1 MKPDFKSAERG
12 ASMQSPEL
20 AEMPGTR
27 NRQVRRWLWLPAM
40 VGVAAP
46 TAVAAL
52 HFSISNGTARS
63 AMVMLT
69 VTATIIVAVVLI
81 HRVAQARVTQ
91 RLEELDRT
99 LTELRDRIEYFESQE
114 VDIEASPEPLQD
126 QTDGLATKLDG
137 LLTETVK
144 SIAAEADS
152 LREEAHGIAVA
163 VGETGK
169 HTADIA
175 EVVAQAGDSAT
186 SATSGIDELHANIEK
201 ISGQMMHSAT
211 ITANAVQEM
220 HKANE
225 IVGTL
230 GEAAHEISGVAD
242 LINNIA
248 GQTNLLALNATI
260 EAARAG
266 EAGKGFAVV
275 AGEVKNLAS
284 QTAKA
289 TEGINQQ
296 IQAIQGRTGDAVE
309 VIGTVGKVIGE
320 IFDLATDIAGEMDE
334 QGDAVR
340 QITGSI
346 EQISKGAADTKQT
359 MAEMTSAAN
368 QAARNSENMAA
379 ATQSLSNRSADL
391 QEHLERIVA
400 GGGEIH

>member
-1 MKPDFKSAERG
+1 
-12 ASMQSPEL
+12 
-20 AEMPGTR
+20 
-27 NRQVRRWLWLPAM
+27 
-40 VGVAAP
+40 
-46 TAVAAL
+46 
-52 HFSISNGTARS
+52 
-63 AMVMLT
+63 MVMLT
-69 VTATIIVAVVLI
+69 VTAAIIVTVVLV

-91 RLEELDRT
+91 PLEELDRT
-99 LTELRDRIEYFESQE
+99 LTELRERLEQFQSQE
-114 VDIEASPEPLQD
+114 VDIEASPAPLQD
-126 QTDGLATKLDG
+126 QTDGLAAKLDG

-152 LREEAHGIAVA
+152 LREEARGIAVA
-163 VGETGK
+163 VGETGN

-175 EVVAQAGDSAT
+175 GAIAQAGDNAT

-275 AGEVKNLAS
+275 AGDVKNLAS
-284 QTAKA
+284 QTAKS

-296 IQAIQGRTGDAVE
+296 IQAIQDRTGDAVE

-320 IFDLATDIAGEMDE
+320 IFDLATDMAGEMDE

-340 QITGSI
+340 QITGNI
-346 EQISKGAADTKQT
+346 EQISKGATDATQT

-368 QAARNSENMAA
+368 QAARNSENLAT
-379 ATQSLSNRSADL
+379 ATQSLSSRSADL

-400 GGGEIH
+400 GGGEAR

>member
-1 MKPDFKSAERG
+1 
-12 ASMQSPEL
+12 
-20 AEMPGTR
+20 
-27 NRQVRRWLWLPAM
+27 
-40 VGVAAP
+40 
-46 TAVAAL
+46 
-52 HFSISNGTARS
+52 
-63 AMVMLT
+63 MVMLT

-169 HTADIA
+169 H
-175 EVVAQAGDSAT
+175 
-186 SATSGIDELHANIEK
+186 
-201 ISGQMMHSAT
+201 MHSAT